1 MQDDELVKEVLKTM
15 NGEIGE
21 NFLITQDRMLVM
33 KGRVCVPNIYDL
45 RKAIMEEAHCSI
57 YAMHPGSPKMCRT
70 IKENY

>member
-33 KGRVCVPNIYDL
+33 KGRVCVLNIDNL
-45 RKAIMEEAHCSI
+45 KRLL
-57 YAMHPGSPKMCRT
+57 
-70 IKENY
+70 